1 MNYQKYHAET
11 VIING
16 IKFSSKLEGER
27 YKQLLLLRQAG
38 EICDLCLQFE
48 FQIFHGCINPDT
60 GEKDKSSFYL
70 ADFVYLDINKRQWI
84 AEDTKGIETP
94 EFKLKWKLVK
104 QQYPEYRFVKL
115 TKADI

>member
-1 MNYQKYHAET
+1 MNKYSAKKT
-11 VIING
+11 IING
-16 IKFSSKLEGER
+16 IPFDSKLEAES

-48 FQIFHGCINPDT
+48 FQIFHGCIDPDT
-60 GEKDKSSFYL
+60 GEKMKSSFYL
-70 ADFVYLDINKRQWI
+70 ADFVYLDCNKHQWM

-104 QQYPEYRFVKL
+104 QQYPEYRFLKL